1 MPKEIGVRVTQRL
14 ELMHSDLGGPM
25 PEQKR
30 LLTLDV
36 RRVLAE
42 EERRYRG
49 IHEVDDYGAAS
60 DRN

>member
-1 MPKEIGVRVTQRL
+1 MLKESGVRVTQQL
-14 ELMHSDLGGPM
+14 ELVHSHLGGPM
-25 PEQKR
+25 PEHKR

-49 IHEVDDYGAAS
+49 VHEVDDYGAAS
-60 DRN
+60 DWN